1 MPLPLFWFRLLPFW
15 RRAEIRAARYLR
27 SQGYRIVATNFRV
40 KEGEIDLVAWDAGI
54 LVFVE
59 VKSRTSTD
67 LPESAVGIRKRTR
80 VIRAAHAY
88 IARFGLQRAPYRF
101 DILAVNETPM
111 RNPEFRLIR
120 DAFHTSPSGRG
131 RREAPGEG

>member
-40 KEGEIDLVAWDAGI
+40 NEGEIDLVAWDGDI

-67 LPESAVGIRKRTR
+67 APEAAVGFRKRAR
-80 VIRAAHAY
+80 IIRAAHAY
-88 IARFGLQRAPYRF
+88 IARYHLQRAAYRF
-101 DILAVNETPM
+101 DIVAVNETPTQKTEY
-111 RNPEFRLIR
+111 R
-120 DAFHTSPSGRG
+120 
-131 RREAPGEG
+131 